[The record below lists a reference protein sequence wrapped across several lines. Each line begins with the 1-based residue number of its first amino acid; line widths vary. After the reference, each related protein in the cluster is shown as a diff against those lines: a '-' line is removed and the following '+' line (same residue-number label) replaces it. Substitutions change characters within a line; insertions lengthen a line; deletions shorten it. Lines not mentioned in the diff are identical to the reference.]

1 MISKEDYRTQRIE
14 NALEFLLSRYDSEEA
29 LNVLSNFGYQDI
41 HWSATCGFP
50 KMRGNG
56 FKMWKNGRTYNR
68 GNRDK
73 PIRIQLNRNY
83 WSTYERKTVG
93 VQADIKCTESQCI
106 EFQLVHEITHM
117 IQRAEGRQLSEVETT
132 QNEIDYAEKAY
143 PSLHREL
150 IPVE

>member
-29 LNVLSNFGYQDI
+29 LNVLSNFEYQDV
-41 HWSATCGFP
+41 HWSATCRFA
-50 KMRGNG
+50 KMRHNG
-56 FKMWKNGRTYNR
+56 FKMWKDGRTYNR

-73 PIRIQLNRNY
+73 PIRIQLDRNF

-117 IQRAEGRQLSEVETT
+117 IQVSEGRQLSEVETT
-132 QNEIDYAEKAY
+132 QNEIDYAEKVY
-143 PSLHREL
+143 PHLHREL